1 MDRQNIYPSAC
12 FTKEGM
18 LVMWSPEGT
27 KGSIAG
33 PYDANIG
40 GGKRAILALPAKFP
54 PSRLHLLRQ
63 SRSSRT
69 RIIDET
75 PFTLLAVLLLVPLA
89 AIGSFAAHFAFNSNS
104 SHALLA
110 P

>member
-1 MDRQNIYPSAC
+1 MDRQKIYPSVC

-18 LVMWSPEGT
+18 LVMWSTEGT

-40 GGKRAILALPAKFP
+40 GGKRAILALPAKLP

-75 PFTLLAVLLLVPLA
+75 PFHPPRRSA
-89 AIGSFAAHFAFNSNS
+89 AGSARCDWLFRSTFRLQFQ
-104 SHALLA
+104 
-110 P
+110 

>member
-18 LVMWSPEGT
+18 LVMWSTHGA

-40 GGKRAILALPAKFP
+40 GGKRASLALPAKVP
-54 PSRLHLLRQ
+54 PS
-63 SRSSRT
+63 
-69 RIIDET
+69 
-75 PFTLLAVLLLVPLA
+75 PLA
-89 AIGSFAAHFAFNSNS
+89 SPPAIQTLNDSN
-104 SHALLA
+104 HQ
-110 P
+110 